1 MARLD
6 ETTKEALRTLTVAVL
21 MDLRSAYLANG
32 ASPLKHWDQLLDRM
46 RAATRTTAS
55 VEEWH
60 TAVSR
65 GLQLGCPSNGASS
78 SLDLLVRAV
87 GTRRG
92 DWLDLVEREH
102 GYLLAACRLE
112 ADRRREA
119 RDARDGLADADT
131 ITMEGN

>member
-6 ETTKEALRTLTVAVL
+6 ETTKESLRLLTVAVL
-21 MDLRSAYLANG
+21 MDLRAAYLAAG

-60 TAVSR
+60 TAISR
-65 GLQLGCPSNGASS
+65 SLQLGSPSNAASS
-78 SLDLLVRAV
+78 SLDALVRAV
-87 GTRRG
+87 GARRG

-102 GYLLAACRLE
+102 GYLMAACRLE
-112 ADRRREA
+112 ADRRR
-119 RDARDGLADADT
+119 DARAEMTDT
-131 ITMEGN
+131 ITLEGE